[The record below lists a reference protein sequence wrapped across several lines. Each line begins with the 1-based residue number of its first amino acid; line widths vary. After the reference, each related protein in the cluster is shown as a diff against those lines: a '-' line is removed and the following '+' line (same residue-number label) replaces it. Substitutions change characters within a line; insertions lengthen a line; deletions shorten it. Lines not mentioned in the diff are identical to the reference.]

1 MPADECELY
10 SVGSGEPLKALE
22 AQNDVTKVA
31 LEED

>member
-10 SVGSGEPLKALE
+10 SVDSGEPLKVLE
-22 AQNDVTKVA
+22 PQNDVTKVV